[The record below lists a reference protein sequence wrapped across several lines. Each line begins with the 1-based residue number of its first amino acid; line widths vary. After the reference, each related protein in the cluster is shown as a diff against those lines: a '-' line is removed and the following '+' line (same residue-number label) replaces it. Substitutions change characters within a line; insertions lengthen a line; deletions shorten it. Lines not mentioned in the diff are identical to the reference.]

1 MKTCLNSKK
10 GERVEKL
17 IPVDISPL
25 SLRPS
30 AFFLNPTF
38 IDQLSNS
45 IENISSDLSLSEA
58 RKRVNQNLLN
68 VIPVSNQ

>member
-1 MKTCLNSKK
+1 
-10 GERVEKL
+10 
-17 IPVDISPL
+17 
-25 SLRPS
+25 
-30 AFFLNPTF
+30 LNPTF